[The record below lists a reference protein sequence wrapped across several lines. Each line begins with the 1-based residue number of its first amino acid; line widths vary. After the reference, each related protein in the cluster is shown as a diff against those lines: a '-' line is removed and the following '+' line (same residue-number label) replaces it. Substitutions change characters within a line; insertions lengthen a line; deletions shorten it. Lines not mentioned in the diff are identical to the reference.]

1 MLGIDDPLIWLA
13 YVMCLAATVLS
24 VGYGLVRRNRA
35 ADDVTPEDRAWASAE
50 KKVEDET

>member
-13 YVMCLAATVLS
+13 YVGCVLVALLS

-35 ADDVTPEDRAWASAE
+35 PDKPPGWASQKALCLPCAS
-50 KKVEDET
+50 